1 MGSRYDHV
9 GMLVKYPKSGQ
20 LVLFESLQGKGVCR
34 WDWNTLSA
42 KDDKGSTYWK
52 ENYSKVVYRR
62 LMGVERDEAFVKTV
76 QELVSQTVGMP
87 YRMTVSSLVRAE
99 QHETAK

>member
-1 MGSRYDHV
+1 MRSRYDHV

-20 LVLFESLQGKGVCR
+20 LVLFESLPGKGVCR

-42 KDDKGSTYWK
+42 KGSSYWRD
-52 ENYSKVVYRR
+52 NYSKVVYRR
-62 LMGVERDEAFVKTV
+62 LLGVERDDAFVKTV

-99 QHETAK
+99 KHETAK